1 MEDEFEVVPEDR
13 LEYVKNAIGKEEQ
26 REVTQDNK
34 LAEKA
39 IIDITE
45 AKPPFPEA
53 IRTPTQET
61 DVTPETTKIQAQEAN
76 PEPPTD
82 EPAGAPTPENTA
94 TGPEVE
100 AIGAV
105 EDISG
110 VEEE

>member
-13 LEYVKNAIGKEEQ
+13 LEYVKNAISKEEQ
-26 REVTQDNK
+26 REATQDNK

-39 IIDITE
+39 IIDITN

-61 DVTPETTKIQAQEAN
+61 DVTPEPTKIQALEA
-76 PEPPTD
+76 
-82 EPAGAPTPENTA
+82 TPEASTE
-94 TGPEVE
+94 GPEVE

-110 VEEE
+110 LEDE

>member
-1 MEDEFEVVPEDR
+1 MPEDR
-13 LEYVKNAIGKEEQ
+13 LEYVNNAISKEEQ
-26 REVTQDNK
+26 REATQDNE

-39 IIDITE
+39 IIAIAD

-61 DVTPETTKIQAQEAN
+61 DVTPEPTKIQALEAT
-76 PEPPTD
+76 PEASTE

-94 TGPEVE
+94 AGPEVE

-110 VEEE
+110 LGDE

>member
-26 REVTQDNK
+26 REATQDNE

-39 IIDITE
+39 IIAITD

-53 IRTPTQET
+53 MRTPTQET
-61 DVTPETTKIQAQEAN
+61 DITPEPTKLQAPEAN
-76 PEPPTD
+76 PEPQTD

>member
-26 REVTQDNK
+26 REATQDNK

-39 IIDITE
+39 ILDITD
-45 AKPPFPEA
+45 APFPEA

-61 DVTPETTKIQAQEAN
+61 DVTPEPTKIQALEAN

-82 EPAGAPTPENTA
+82 EPVVASAPENTA

-105 EDISG
+105 EDVSG
-110 VEEE
+110 LEDE